1 MRKIV
6 FILGIFLLKNLHAQL
21 PRNPYQPIQLENLS
35 PNWQFTSGSEVFKSQ
50 YYDEYNKLSRTSFQ
64 KILIDGQCFYNVFR
78 VQGRDQEGAYIEKV
92 DLLSGEK
99 KWFNYFDLTT
109 SDRQEVPVL
118 IRVKNGEY
126 VEVVSQRLNKPFSA
140 ENDLYNSGIDMSL
153 VYRKYNDVDGQL
165 VDEHI
170 PDENDSIS
178 IRTQYANF
186 PIGNRVS
193 YLFSEDD
200 GNFRYIERLRFN
212 NKFKFKSYKI
222 DKRGHVLSKTD
233 TIDIGRDV
241 FNAVL
246 LNKGVDTLVY
256 LNFNPTEKQAYLQ
269 FFDFEMNKLD
279 EKPLDKFTTDYNILF
294 REANENHILVQYVEQ
309 VPMAFDSL
317 VIMAYDYN
325 GNLLNTLKIEDNIYD
340 SAAYKYIDTEDE
352 FLMLESRYQE
362 DAYLKRE
369 IRVIKTENGNK
380 IVKKSFSGTDSLR
393 TFAPYSF
400 YITND
405 NIIISMDEGAYYLNE
420 DGKFKQDIFAQA
432 LSTMSVPLEQL
443 GLVSSNK
450 DLPEDVLLSLYP
462 NPAHDYLHFSG
473 QGIENSDRWEI
484 YDLRGHL
491 VKSSSTIENI
501 TEQRIEIRDLI
512 PGMYFVS
519 FRDRKT
525 HQLYSK
531 RFFKI

>member
-1 MRKIV
+1 MKSRLIIV
-6 FILGIFLLKNLHAQL
+6 FLFVFAGLRAQL
-21 PRNPYQPIQLENLS
+21 PRIPYQPIQFENIT
-35 PNWQFTSGSEVFKSQ
+35 PEWQFTSGSEVFKSQ

-64 KILIDGQCFYNVFR
+64 KILIDGQNFYNVFR
-78 VQGRDQEGAYIEKV
+78 VHGRDQEGAYIEKV
-92 DLLSGEK
+92 DLLTGEK

-126 VEVVSQRLNKPFSA
+126 VEVVSQRLNKPFST

-200 GNFRYIERLRFN
+200 GNFRYIERLKYN

-222 DKRGHVLSKTD
+222 DKRGYVLSKTD

-246 LNKGVDTLVY
+246 LKKGVDTLVY

-269 FFDFEMNKLD
+269 FFDFDMNKVY
-279 EKPLDKFTTDYNILF
+279 EKPLEKFTTDYNILF

-380 IVKKSFSGTDSLR
+380 IVKKSFSGMDSLR
-393 TFAPYSF
+393 TFTPYSF

-405 NIIISMDEGAYYLNE
+405 NIIISMDEGAYYLND

-432 LSTMSVPLEQL
+432 LSTMSVSLEQL

-450 DLPEDVLLSLYP
+450 DLAEDVMLSLYP

-491 VKSSSTIENI
+491 VKSSSTIGNI

-531 RFFKI
+531 RFFKM

>member
-1 MRKIV
+1 
-6 FILGIFLLKNLHAQL
+6 
-21 PRNPYQPIQLENLS
+21 
-35 PNWQFTSGSEVFKSQ
+35 
-50 YYDEYNKLSRTSFQ
+50 
-64 KILIDGQCFYNVFR
+64 
-78 VQGRDQEGAYIEKV
+78 
-92 DLLSGEK
+92 
-99 KWFNYFDLTT
+99 
-109 SDRQEVPVL
+109 
-118 IRVKNGEY
+118 
-126 VEVVSQRLNKPFSA
+126 
-140 ENDLYNSGIDMSL
+140 
-153 VYRKYNDVDGQL
+153 
-165 VDEHI
+165 
-170 PDENDSIS
+170 
-178 IRTQYANF
+178 
-186 PIGNRVS
+186 
-193 YLFSEDD
+193 
-200 GNFRYIERLRFN
+200 
-212 NKFKFKSYKI
+212 
-222 DKRGHVLSKTD
+222 
-233 TIDIGRDV
+233 
-241 FNAVL
+241 
-246 LNKGVDTLVY
+246 
-256 LNFNPTEKQAYLQ
+256 
-269 FFDFEMNKLD
+269 
-279 EKPLDKFTTDYNILF
+279 
-294 REANENHILVQYVEQ
+294 
-309 VPMAFDSL
+309 MAFDSL

-380 IVKKSFSGTDSLR
+380 IVKKSLSGTDSLR
-393 TFAPYSF
+393 TFTPYSF

-432 LSTMSVPLEQL
+432 LSTMSVSLEQL
-443 GLVSSNK
+443 GLVSSSK
-450 DLPEDVLLSLYP
+450 DLTDDVMLSLYP

-501 TEQRIEIRDLI
+501 TDQRIEIRDLI

-519 FRDRKT
+519 FRDRKA